1 MMLYSYHS
9 IGLHSEA
16 FISQSH
22 ANLRIAFSASLLVA
36 VSFSAKYFS
45 NCAGMVSGGPPSI
58 MALTFV
64 VSPTD
69 LNAESRRTR
78 DRAT

>member
-1 MMLYSYHS
+1 MRAKLSIAQMHKFCSYHS

-36 VSFSAKYFS
+36 VSFSANYFS
-45 NCAGMVSGGPPSI
+45 NCAGMI
-58 MALTFV
+58 RLT
-64 VSPTD
+64 
-69 LNAESRRTR
+69 E
-78 DRAT
+78 